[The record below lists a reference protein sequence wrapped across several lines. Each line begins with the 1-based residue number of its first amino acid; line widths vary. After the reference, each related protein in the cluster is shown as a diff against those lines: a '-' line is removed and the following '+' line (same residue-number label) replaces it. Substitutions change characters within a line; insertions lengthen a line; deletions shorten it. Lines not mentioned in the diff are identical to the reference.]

1 MHNNDNETTVVLI
14 RHAQS
19 QWNRENRFTGWADP
33 ALTETGIREAYAAG
47 CALRQAG
54 FRFDH
59 SYSSRLQRA
68 VHTLEIL
75 QQELGQERL
84 GAEQDWR
91 LNERHYG
98 TLQGKDKAETA
109 RIAGDEQVLR
119 WRRGY
124 LDLPA
129 PLPPSDPA
137 HPRNDARYADVPAHL
152 LPSFENLDI
161 TRERVSAFWN
171 EKAVPRLQRGE
182 RLLISAH
189 GNTLRALIKELD
201 DMSVAEVEAFEIP
214 TATPIVYRFDSD
226 SRPLGWQY
234 LDVQV
239 PCFDC
244 AA

>member
-1 MHNNDNETTVVLI
+1 MHNNNETEVVLI

-19 QWNRENRFTGWADP
+19 QWNWENRFTGWADP
-33 ALTETGIREAYAAG
+33 ALTEAGICEAHTAG

-54 FRFDH
+54 FRID
-59 SYSSRLQRA
+59 YGYTSRLQRA

-75 QQELGQERL
+75 QQELGQESL
-84 GAEQDWR
+84 GTQQDWR

-98 TLQGKDKAETA
+98 ALQGKNKAETA
-109 RIAGDEQVLR
+109 RLAGAEQVLR

-137 HPRNDARYADVPAHL
+137 HPRNDPRYADIPAQL

-171 EKAVPRLQRGE
+171 EKVVPRLQRGE
-182 RLLISAH
+182 RLLISSH
-189 GNTLRALIKELD
+189 GNTLRALIMELD
-201 DMSVAEVEAFEIP
+201 GMSVAEVEAFEIP
-214 TATPIVYRFDSD
+214 TATPIVYRFDSHG
-226 SRPLGWQY
+226 RPLGWHY
-234 LDVQV
+234 LDVQA
-239 PCFDC
+239 PCFDY